1 MRERSATGKREGNPY
16 TLSPSPQPPP
26 PFPFLPIPTTFDPWN
41 AGYIHKLAFFLARLY
56 MLARGWHVLR
66 QTD

>member
-1 MRERSATGKREGNPY
+1 MREKSATGKREGNPY

-26 PFPFLPIPTTFDPWN
+26 PPFPFLPIPTTFDPCY
-41 AGYIHKLAFFLARLY
+41 AGYKQPIFLARLY

>member
-1 MRERSATGKREGNPY
+1 MSEKSVTGKRKGNPY
-16 TLSPSPQPPP
+16 TLSPSPQPPYPFSLP
-26 PFPFLPIPTTFDPWN
+26 PISTTFDPCY
-41 AGYIHKLAFFLARLY
+41 AGYKQSFVLARLY